1 MFVRQGTLSANSSSD
16 RIPAI
21 TLRFY
26 DYSEATMAVRDMRE
40 LLKHELG
47 DLLYAEKQV
56 LKTLPKM
63 VKDSMDPAM
72 TDRLRLHR
80 QETEQ
85 QIQNLESAFAAM
97 GEKARGQKCPGIL
110 GIIEEYTSFKDDE
123 KPTPEI
129 QAAFNLGAGLRVE
142 HYEIAAYRSA
152 VATAKS
158 LGQAEVA
165 NLLTANLRQ
174 EEDMARFLTTSAP
187 RALRTLGQQAA
198 VAGDGA
204 ASGSA
209 RKGGKKGGAKKGKA
223 KKRSASRA

>member
-1 MFVRQGTLSANSSSD
+1 M
-16 RIPAI
+16 P
-21 TLRFY
+21 
-26 DYSEATMAVRDMRE
+26 VRDMSE

-56 LKTLPKM
+56 LKALPKM
-63 VKDSMDPAM
+63 TKESMDP
-72 TDRLRLHR
+72 TVSDRLRLHQ

-85 QIQNLESAFAAM
+85 QIQNLESAFAAI

-152 VATAKS
+152 LATAKA
-158 LGQAEVA
+158 LGQAQVA
-165 NLLTANLRQ
+165 DLLAANLRQ
-174 EEDMARFLTTSAP
+174 EEDMARFLTTGTP
-187 RALRTLGQQAA
+187 RALRALGQQAMRSGNGA
-198 VAGDGA
+198 DGA
-204 ASGSA
+204 GGNGSTGTA
-209 RKGGKKGGAKKGKA
+209 TGKRRKGAGRKGAA
-223 KKRSASRA
+223 KKRHASRM

>member
-1 MFVRQGTLSANSSSD
+1 
-16 RIPAI
+16 
-21 TLRFY
+21 
-26 DYSEATMAVRDMRE
+26 MAVRDMRE

-56 LKTLPKM
+56 LKALPKM

-110 GIIEEYTSFKDDE
+110 GIIEEYSSFKDDE

-165 NLLTANLRQ
+165 NLLIANLRQ

-198 VAGDGA
+198 MAGDGA
-204 ASGSA
+204 DGASARGAA
-209 RKGGKKGGAKKGKA
+209 RKGGKKGGGRKGGA
-223 KKRSASRA
+223 RKRSASRA